1 MDIIRINKLNKSYGK
16 SQVLSD
22 VTLSIQQGEF
32 VAIQGKSGSGKSTLL
47 NIIGLLEQPDN
58 GEFMLF
64 DQPAPKPFSA
74 KAREILRNQ
83 IGFLFQNYAL
93 LDDKSVKYNLKIVLE
108 KSRTKDSERRIH
120 EALKLVAL
128 QGFEKKKVAECSGG
142 EQQRVAMA
150 RLLLTPC
157 SLILADE
164 PTANLDPEN
173 RDLIAKL
180 LLKLKDLGK
189 TIIMVTHDQQMAVTA
204 DRILLLEN
212 NTIR

>member
-1 MDIIRINKLNKSYGK
+1 
-16 SQVLSD
+16 
-22 VTLSIQQGEF
+22 
-32 VAIQGKSGSGKSTLL
+32 
-47 NIIGLLEQPDN
+47 
-58 GEFMLF
+58 MLF

-108 KSRTKDSERRIH
+108 NPRAKDSERRIH
-120 EALKLVAL
+120 EALQLVAL

-204 DRILLLEN
+204 IC
-212 NTIR
+212 